1 MAEDDYSP
9 GGKATFNAG
18 VASTLTIR
26 TLMDRLHFCRNPY
39 GTNIIEGYGQPNY
52 LTFLETLNSL
62 WAEVLPKANKE
73 EVPKID
79 SLKRLCDYS
88 INKHKPYTF
97 DKHGNSI
104 PNADNINKLV
114 CFMNKFE
121 RELRQCIE
129 RAGLSNPNRDD
140 DFDQL

>member
-1 MAEDDYSP
+1 MAEEYGG

-18 VASTLTIR
+18 VATTMTIR
-26 TLMDRLHFCRNPY
+26 SLMDRLHACRNPY
-39 GTNIIEGYGQPNY
+39 GMNMFNGIPQPNY

-62 WAEVLPKANKE
+62 WAEVTPKANKE
-73 EVPKID
+73 ELKDID
-79 SLKRLCDYS
+79 KYKKLCDYS
-88 INKHKPYTF
+88 ISKHKPYTF
-97 DKHGNSI
+97 DKHGNST

-114 CFMNKFE
+114 CLMSKFE
-121 RELRQCIE
+121 RVLRACIE